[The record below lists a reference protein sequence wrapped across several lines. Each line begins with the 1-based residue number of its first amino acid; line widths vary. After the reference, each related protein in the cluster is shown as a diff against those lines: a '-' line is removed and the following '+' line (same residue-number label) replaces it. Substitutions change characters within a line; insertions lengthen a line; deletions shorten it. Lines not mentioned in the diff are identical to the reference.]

1 MCNNGQKL
9 IEEGHEDMAQFK
21 DLIEDL
27 MDKWRQLKDAVD
39 HRRNQLNQSEKAQ
52 QVSPLLFVLILIFL
66 SYYLKFW
73 NHLMLK
79 AQSVTGIF
87 AILSPIFGEIKD
99 QKYQPSLVW

>member
-9 IEEGHEDMAQFK
+9 IEEGHEDSTQFK

-52 QVSPLLFVLILIFL
+52 QVSCWFWCFFSSETGTGLTLKQKKDQNFFL
-66 SYYLKFW
+66 QKTS
-73 NHLMLK
+73 
-79 AQSVTGIF
+79 TGILKKYG
-87 AILSPIFGEIKD
+87 LS
-99 QKYQPSLVW
+99 

>member
-52 QVSPLLFVLILIFL
+52 QVSPLLFVSTPIIF
-66 SYYLKFW
+66 YLVFKVSRIIKYSNHGPMGFW
-73 NHLMLK
+73 IVNT
-79 AQSVTGIF
+79 S
-87 AILSPIFGEIKD
+87 
-99 QKYQPSLVW
+99 